1 MANGPALACG
11 PLAQRYSA
19 RLRYAGQGSL
29 ARGLAHSHLGPA
41 SKAAH
46 ARLTRAGQR
55 WRCALPVRWWT
66 QRGSGRRGARRVEVG
81 GIRWRHND
89 GGADE

>member
-19 RLRYAGQGSL
+19 RLRYAGRGSL

-55 WRCALPVRWWT
+55 
-66 QRGSGRRGARRVEVG
+66 
-81 GIRWRHND
+81 
-89 GGADE
+89 